1 MGTNDMFQEAANIY
15 KREDFMSAL
24 IDFSIFPVGK
34 GESVAPYVIRVVR
47 IIRDSGLQYK
57 LGPMGTT
64 IEGEWDDLM
73 AIVTRCFKEL
83 KKDCGR
89 IYMSIK
95 VDYREGGSNRIASK
109 VKSVEIGQEMV

>member
-1 MGTNDMFQEAANIY
+1 MLNIDLWMGTNDMFREAANIY

-34 GESVAPYVIRVVR
+34 GESVTPYVTRVVT

-73 AIVTRCFKEL
+73 AIVTPL
-83 KKDCGR
+83 L
-89 IYMSIK
+89 
-95 VDYREGGSNRIASK
+95 
-109 VKSVEIGQEMV
+109 